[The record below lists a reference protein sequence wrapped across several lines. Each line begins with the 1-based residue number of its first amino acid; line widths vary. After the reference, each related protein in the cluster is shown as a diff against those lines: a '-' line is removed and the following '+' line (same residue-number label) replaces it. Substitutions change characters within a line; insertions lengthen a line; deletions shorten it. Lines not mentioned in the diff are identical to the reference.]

1 MRTLLWAALIAI
13 GLFIAGTIVVWLAKA
28 VIGALFYVLIGALLV
43 GVIAFIVGKARRA
56 TNS

>member
-56 TNS
+56 MNS